1 MESDWSTIPRHMVVG
16 GLAILLPLTMFTA
29 VSDAQAFQTLYMF
42 NGGTDG
48 STPMAGLTLDGKGN
62 LYGTTEYGGNPSCGS
77 TGCGTVYKMNPS
89 TSKYAVLHRFGGV
102 KDGYSPIAGV
112 VRDPSTNSLYGM
124 TRGNGFGAGQLI
136 FQLDSRNRFKTLY
149 AFRAKNDGFNPQG
162 SLEWDPVK
170 HSLWGTTQQGGK
182 FAAGT
187 MFEVSTLSG
196 REENLY
202 SFPGKPNGAF
212 PTCTLISVR
221 GYFWGTTL
229 LGGTDNNGTV
239 FTGRGNVVYSFN
251 SSEYK
256 GPYPGLAPGGPA
268 SNPVGVTPTGGAFGQ
283 GSVYGFNN
291 SGQFVTLYSFQR
303 GTGDGQLPG
312 ASVVI
317 DKAGNIYGTTNG
329 GGTFSIG
336 TVFKLDKT
344 GKETILHNFTGGSD
358 GGCPCSNL
366 ILDSKGNLYGTAST
380 GGNLSCGLTG
390 CGTVFEIKP

>member
-182 FAAGT
+182 FGAGT
-187 MFEVSTLSG
+187 LKS
-196 REENLY
+196 
-202 SFPGKPNGAF
+202 
-212 PTCTLISVR
+212 
-221 GYFWGTTL
+221 
-229 LGGTDNNGTV
+229 
-239 FTGRGNVVYSFN
+239 
-251 SSEYK
+251 
-256 GPYPGLAPGGPA
+256 AP
-268 SNPVGVTPTGGAFGQ
+268 
-283 GSVYGFNN
+283 
-291 SGQFVTLYSFQR
+291 
-303 GTGDGQLPG
+303 
-312 ASVVI
+312 
-317 DKAGNIYGTTNG
+317 
-329 GGTFSIG
+329 
-336 TVFKLDKT
+336 
-344 GKETILHNFTGGSD
+344 
-358 GGCPCSNL
+358 
-366 ILDSKGNLYGTAST
+366 
-380 GGNLSCGLTG
+380 
-390 CGTVFEIKP
+390 